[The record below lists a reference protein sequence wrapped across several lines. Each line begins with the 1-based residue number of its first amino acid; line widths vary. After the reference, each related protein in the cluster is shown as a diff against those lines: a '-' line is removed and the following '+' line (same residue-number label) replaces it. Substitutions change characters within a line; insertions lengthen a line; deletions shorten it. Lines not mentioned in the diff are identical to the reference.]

1 MTEELIREENE
12 EQDQSESNQEDEEVC
27 VLEEP
32 SNREAELEAQ
42 FQRLSADFANYK
54 RRIEKERESIRYM
67 ALEKFVL
74 SLLPTMD
81 NFERAMEHSQ
91 EKDAFYE
98 GISLIYTELLKQFEA
113 NKIVQLNPLGEIFDP
128 NFHQAV
134 SMDSSGEY
142 EKGLVSQVLAK
153 GYLLN
158 DKVIRPATV
167 RVAE

>member
-42 FQRLSADFANYK
+42 FQRLSAD
-54 RRIEKERESIRYM
+54 YM